1 VNKAPV
7 TLLLNEIL
15 VVAALQIV
23 VGPTAVTLGI
33 GLTVT
38 TTFTGMPEHE
48 LAVGVTIYVT
58 VPAEIPGL
66 IRTWAIVEPDD
77 EAAPVIPPVTDPIVQ
92 LKVAPVIL
100 LARAILVVVA
110 VHIVVLP
117 VAVTSGVGLTVILKV
132 CTGPSQVNE
141 LFAK

>member
-1 VNKAPV
+1 
-7 TLLLNEIL
+7 
-15 VVAALQIV
+15 
-23 VGPTAVTLGI
+23 
-33 GLTVT
+33 
-38 TTFTGMPEHE
+38 MPEHE
-48 LAVGVTIYVT
+48 LAAGVTIYVT

-92 LKVAPVIL
+92 LKVAPGTL
-100 LARAILVVVA
+100 LVSAILVVVA

-117 VAVTSGVGLTVILKV
+117 AAVTSGVGFTVIVKV
-132 CTGPSQVNE
+132 CTGPSQVTE